1 MATDKFLDIL
11 TQFYYT
17 PHILQPTRTRLSDI
31 CKHNILYNK
40 QFGFRSSYST
50 IYAVLSILDN
60 IHKAIENKFFSCGI
74 FLDLSKDFDYVDHNI
89 LLHKLNHYGIR
100 GLSLDW
106 FTSYLSDRRQFVS
119 LGCIDSDV
127 HTISYGVPQG
137 SVLGPLLF
145 LLLINDFQNSSK
157 KLDFHLFA
165 DDANLFY
172 VNKSLIDLECQ
183 VNQELVNV
191 QN

>member
-1 MATDKFLDIL
+1 MA
-11 TQFYYT
+11 
-17 PHILQPTRTRLSDI
+17 
-31 CKHNILYNK
+31 
-40 QFGFRSSYST
+40 
-50 IYAVLSILDN
+50 
-60 IHKAIENKFFSCGI
+60 
-74 FLDLSKDFDYVDHNI
+74 
-89 LLHKLNHYGIR
+89 R
-100 GLSLDW
+100 GLSLDC

-145 LLLINDFQNSSK
+145 LLFINDFQNSSK

-172 VNKSLIDLECQ
+172 INKSLIDLECQ

-191 QN
+191 QNWLLSTVIFITILSVQSFIDIRIAILKHISRLPKQIT